1 MVNEMITRKIKD
13 IPILVLTMDAQDA
26 TAGLE
31 TRLESYV
38 DILNFKKEHRHE

>member
-1 MVNEMITRKIKD
+1 
-13 IPILVLTMDAQDA
+13 MDTQDG

-38 DILNFKKEHRHE
+38 DILNFKKEHHNG